1 VWKRH
6 GIRSV
11 INLAPGEEQLGN
23 DVVANS
29 PPAKPTVY
37 CTALPQLV
45 ALLSQALLV
54 VGGDTGPLHLAAA
67 LGTRVVA
74 LFGPTNASRNGPL
87 PRGVV
92 IQNHSS
98 QLPNYQR
105 GDYVRGR
112 SYSPE
117 MLSITVDQVL
127 AAVEQEMSRT
137 SLAHLQR

>member
-1 VWKRH
+1 
-6 GIRSV
+6 
-11 INLAPGEEQLGN
+11 
-23 DVVANS
+23 
-29 PPAKPTVY
+29 
-37 CTALPQLV
+37 
-45 ALLSQALLV
+45 
-54 VGGDTGPLHLAAA
+54 
-67 LGTRVVA
+67 
-74 LFGPTNASRNGPL
+74 
-87 PRGVV
+87 V